1 MRPMVYI
8 LQGRRMELVIMTEYE
23 RWRSI
28 LLDDPDLTRELESI
42 EGNEQEINDRF
53 YRELEFGTGGLRGI
67 IGAGTNRINIYTVRK
82 ATQGLANY
90 LNEKNKKA
98 SVAIAYDSRIKSD
111 VFAKAAAEVLAANH
125 ITAYLYPQLMP
136 TPALSFAVRYLR
148 CDAGICI
155 TASHNPAKY
164 NGYKA
169 YGSDGCQVALEMA
182 DAILYEI
189 NRLDIFKNVEHMDF
203 DEAIAQGN
211 IKIIGQEV
219 VTAYLNAVQ
228 SESLLD
234 CTDSGLKVVYTPL
247 NGSGKMCV
255 THILDK
261 IGIKDVTVVPE
272 QSEPNGF
279 FPTCP
284 YPNPEFREALQ
295 KGLELCES
303 IQPDLLVATD
313 PDCDRMGI
321 AVRHNG
327 RFELLSGNE
336 VGVLLL
342 DFVARMRI
350 ANGTMPNNPIAIKTI
365 VSTDLTESIAQEYGL
380 TLQSVLTGFK
390 YIGDRIASLEVKG
403 EANRFIFG
411 FEESY
416 GYLSGAY
423 VRDKDAV
430 NASMLVCEMAVAYK
444 KQGKTL
450 VDAIEAIYKKH
461 GYFLNDLMNFT
472 FEGQDGMKKMQLIME
487 TLRLHAPAE
496 IAGFPVVGHS
506 DYQTSKRV
514 DAMVETKITL
524 PKSNV
529 LEYRLENGSKLIVRP
544 SGTEPKLKLYLSAK
558 GKTREASQSVIDL
571 LKDSANYLL
580 SISL

>member
-1 MRPMVYI
+1 
-8 LQGRRMELVIMTEYE
+8 MERVIMTEYE
-23 RWRSI
+23 RWHSMQ
-28 LLDDPDLTRELESI
+28 LDDPDLTEELNAI
-42 EGNEQEINDRF
+42 EGNAEEINDRF
-53 YRELEFGTGGLRGI
+53 YRELEFGTGGLRGV

-90 LNEKNKKA
+90 LNKKTAQA

-111 VFAKAAAEVLAANH
+111 VFAKAAAEVLAANG
-125 ITAYLYPQLMP
+125 ITAHLYPQLMP
-136 TPALSFAVRYLR
+136 TPALSFAVRYLK

-182 DAILYEI
+182 DAILAEI
-189 NRLDIFKNVEHMDF
+189 NRLDIFHDVKHMDY
-203 DEAIAQGN
+203 DAAVAQGS
-211 IKIIGQEV
+211 IKAIGEDV
-219 VTAYLNAVQ
+219 VTAFLNAVKSQ
-228 SESLLD
+228 SILD
-234 CTDSGLKVVYTPL
+234 CSDSDLKVVYTPL

-255 THILDK
+255 TRIFDM
-261 IGIKDVTVVPE
+261 IGIKDVTIVPE
-272 QSEPNGF
+272 QSEPDGN

-284 YPNPEFREALQ
+284 YPNPEFKEALQ
-295 KGLELCES
+295 KGLELCEN

-321 AVRHNG
+321 AVRHDG
-327 RFELLSGNE
+327 TYQLLNGNE

-342 DFVARMRI
+342 DFIARNRI
-350 ANGTMPNNPIAIKTI
+350 ANGTMPKNPVAIKTI
-365 VSTDLTESIAQEYGL
+365 VSTDLTDSVAQEYGVEL
-380 TLQSVLTGFK
+380 RSVLTGFK
-390 YIGDRIASLEVKG
+390 YIGDQIAGL
-403 EANRFIFG
+403 EANGEENRYIFG

-416 GYLSGAY
+416 GYLSGSY

-430 NASMLVCEMAVAYK
+430 NASMLVCEMAVDYK

-450 VDAIEAIYKKH
+450 VDAIHDIYEKH
-461 GYFLNDLMNFT
+461 GYFLNELMNFT
-472 FEGQDGMKKMQLIME
+472 FEGQDGMNKMQEIME
-487 TLRLHAPAE
+487 RLRNYTPTK
-496 IAGFPVVGHS
+496 IAGFTVIGWS
-506 DYQTSKRV
+506 DYKTSKRL
-514 DAMVETKITL
+514 DGTMESEITL

-558 GKTREASQSVIDL
+558 GQTREASQEVIRAFKNCANEL
-571 LKDSANYLL
+571 LG
-580 SISL
+580 I

>member
-1 MRPMVYI
+1 
-8 LQGRRMELVIMTEYE
+8 MTEYE

-82 ATQGLANY
+82 VTQGLANY